1 MEDSYFH
8 ISNPKCAVGQEVR
21 GNKDAKV
28 VIIMILLANLETY
41 VHILGSGGWGHTPL
55 LEGILSVGSVMV
67 CQTYTA
73 TKGAQ
78 STVSRLS
85 IVWA

>member
-1 MEDSYFH
+1 MSLSIWSMEDSYFH

-41 VHILGSGGWGHTPL
+41 VHILGSGGWGTHTPPRRNTL
-55 LEGILSVGSVMV
+55 CG
-67 CQTYTA
+67 
-73 TKGAQ
+73 
-78 STVSRLS
+78 
-85 IVWA
+85 